1 MADHQRNLSEACAPL
16 FLMLSAFRR
25 NAATTSTTIQELK
38 VTLQREFDRVRAECE
53 RDPKLH
59 PQFERAFYALVATAD
74 QVVLSSAWSQRAG
87 WSMNLLETHYFGR
100 AEGGKEFY
108 RLVDAILDEGGD
120 SAADIAKEL
129 FRCMAMGFQGEL
141 MGERTELDRRRRQL
155 FEKARLAGSVGET
168 LTPEAYGRNASK
180 DMTKLPTVGIL
191 RMIAVTIGA
200 LIVFKLG
207 AVVVT
212 SASTGDV
219 RDAVDQ
225 VVTDLQEDGPNE
237 ATQPP
242 FGTSD

>member
-1 MADHQRNLSEACAPL
+1 MADNQRTLSDACAPL

-25 NAATTSTTIQELK
+25 NAATATTTIKDLK
-38 VTLQREFDRVRAECE
+38 VTLQREFDRVRTECE
-53 RDPKLH
+53 RDPRLH

-168 LTPEAYGRNASK
+168 LTPDAYGRNASR

-191 RMIAVTIGA
+191 RMVAVTIAA

-212 SASTGDV
+212 SASTSEV
-219 RDAVDQ
+219 RERVEG
-225 VVTDLQEDGPNE
+225 VVTGLSAEGASTDSTDPDGE
-237 ATQPP
+237 
-242 FGTSD
+242 